1 MALDYSKQKTL
12 INIELTQGIEL
23 ANQLKSCLVDHDTEK
38 SGDICELLLEK
49 ILSSYEKS
57 LAMLKSSAVKWQETK
72 ETTQCFS
79 GDSPRSDISDQSQLK
94 IQKKRKALP
103 QWSKVAQVST
113 RAGLDDGF
121 SWRKYGQKDI
131 LGATFPRAYYRCT
144 HRHTQG
150 CLATKQVQQSDE
162 DQSIFHITCKGRHTC
177 NQTTQS
183 SDMPEKE
190 SKKQK
195 KEECTKEA
203 RTENEINEI
212 LFNCETTSLKTD
224 KLEAMLEKFPSFS
237 FPSTSTETTGF
248 ENNLFFSALWENDS
262 STYISEEASESDYFS
277 LSPCHLNEFETSQ
290 YLQHSES
297 DNMEMLSAPNS
308 VTNSPTE
315 DLDISLDQV
324 KFDPDF
330 PFDLAEYFH

>member
-12 INIELTQGIEL
+12 INIELTQGKEL
-23 ANQLKSCLVDHDTEK
+23 ANQLKSYLVDHDTEK
-38 SGDICELLLEK
+38 SGDTCELLLEK
-49 ILSSYEKS
+49 ILSCYEKS
-57 LAMLKSSAVKWQETK
+57 IAMLKSSAIKCQEQK
-72 ETTQCFS
+72 ETRQCFS
-79 GDSPRSDISDQSQLK
+79 DDSPRSYISDQSQLK

-103 QWSKVAQVST
+103 EWSKTAQVST
-113 RAGLDDGF
+113 RAGLDDGY

-183 SDMPEKE
+183 CSMPGKE

-195 KEECTKEA
+195 KVECTKEA
-203 RTENEINEI
+203 RTEDEIKDMS
-212 LFNCETTSLKTD
+212 FNCETTNLKTD
-224 KLEAMLEKFPSFS
+224 KLEAVLEKFPSFS
-237 FPSTSTETTGF
+237 FPSTSTEKTSS
-248 ENNLFFSALWENDS
+248 ENYLFSSALWENDS
-262 STYISEEASESDYFS
+262 PTYISQDASESDYFS
-277 LSPCHLNEFETSQ
+277 LSPCHMNGFEASQ

-297 DNMEMLSAPNS
+297 NNMEMLSAPSS

-315 DLDISLDQV
+315 DLHISLDQV

-330 PFDLAEYFH
+330 PFDLVEYFH

>member
-12 INIELTQGIEL
+12 INIELTQGKEL
-23 ANQLKSCLVDHDTEK
+23 ANQLKSYLVDHDTEK

-57 LAMLKSSAVKWQETK
+57 LAMLKSSAIKWQELK
-72 ETTQCFS
+72 ENPQCFS
-79 GDSPRSDISDQSQLK
+79 DDSPRSDICDQSQLK
-94 IQKKRKALP
+94 IQKKRKSLP
-103 QWSKVAQVST
+103 QWSKTAQVST
-113 RAGLDDGF
+113 RAGLDDGY

-144 HRHTQG
+144 HRNTQG

-162 DQSIFHITCKGRHTC
+162 DRSIFHITCKGRHTC

-183 SDMPEKE
+183 SNMPGKE
-190 SKKQK
+190 LKRQT
-195 KEECTKEA
+195 KEEYTKET
-203 RTENEINEI
+203 RTENETKET
-212 LFNCETTSLKTD
+212 LFSCETTSLKTE
-224 KLEAMLEKFPSFS
+224 KPEAMLGKFPSFS
-237 FPSTSTETTGF
+237 FPSTSTENSGL
-248 ENNLFFSALWENDS
+248 ENNLFSHTT
-262 STYISEEASESDYFS
+262 TYTSQDASESNYFS
-277 LSPCHLNEFETSQ
+277 LSPCYMNDFETSQ
-290 YLQHSES
+290 YLQLSES